1 MVLNQ
6 DTLNIEGEPFAY
18 DELYDRRFLDCWRR
32 QAVVFLKKN
41 GADVDLLLFNS
52 LASTDQIFRDHI
64 LDHKPKWAF
73 QTSVLDNQAL
83 ALAGWQQTLKAY
95 ETFDLAQSDIRDH
108 LSKVPFVI
116 VMGSV
121 FYLPHCPEYRTA
133 HLNHSIVLT
142 EQDASSAWSIT
153 DDDEASVLR
162 TYRYDPRY
170 IARYFDNNGARLV
183 RYFKPVPAH
192 NTETGRTAAIRQCA
206 AYLSSLEDSYKML
219 TEIEWIANN
228 PFESVAIRAKKI
240 HEAFSIYSGS
250 RSLFSSFAQRVL
262 DDQAA
267 AGQFREI
274 ADEAMVIKYAMTK
287 AEITNHINVGSI
299 TKRCEKLVVLERRA
313 LSSLRK
319 NLGCS

>member
-1 MVLNQ
+1 MALDQN
-6 DTLNIEGEPFAY
+6 TLNSEGEPFNY
-18 DELYDRRFLDCWRR
+18 DEQYDRRFLDCWRR

-41 GADVDLLLFNS
+41 AANVDLLFYNS

-73 QTSVLDNQAL
+73 QTSILDNQGL
-83 ALAGWQQTLKAY
+83 ALTGWEQNSKTY
-95 ETFDLAQSDIRDH
+95 DTFDLAQNDIHEH
-108 LSKVPFVI
+108 LAKVPFVI

-121 FYLPHCPEYRTA
+121 FYLPHCPEYKTE

-142 EQDASSAWSIT
+142 GRDASLAWRIT
-153 DDDEASVLR
+153 DDDDTSVLR
-162 TYRYDPRY
+162 TYRYDQSY
-170 IARYFDNNGARLV
+170 IDRYFDNNGTRLV
-183 RYFKPVPAH
+183 RYFNPITT
-192 NTETGRTAAIRQCA
+192 NNDESGRTAAIRHCA
-206 AYLSSLEDSYKML
+206 AYLASLEDSYKML

-228 PFESVAIRAKKI
+228 PYESVAIRAKKI

-267 AGQFREI
+267 AAQFREI
-274 ADEAMVIKYAMTK
+274 ADEAMIVKYAMAK

-299 TKRCEKLVVLERRA
+299 TRRCEKLVVLERRA
-313 LSSLRK
+313 LSLSRK